1 MFLLTEVSDRYQIFY
16 SVPVIEYEYIMC
28 IQNSDNLSWYNSS
41 FCISVLDGT
50 MLRSNLNEIHLNVS
64 SHACDFSI
72 IGYLIKI
79 ILIVINLD

>member
-1 MFLLTEVSDRYQIFY
+1 
-16 SVPVIEYEYIMC
+16 
-28 IQNSDNLSWYNSS
+28 
-41 FCISVLDGT
+41 